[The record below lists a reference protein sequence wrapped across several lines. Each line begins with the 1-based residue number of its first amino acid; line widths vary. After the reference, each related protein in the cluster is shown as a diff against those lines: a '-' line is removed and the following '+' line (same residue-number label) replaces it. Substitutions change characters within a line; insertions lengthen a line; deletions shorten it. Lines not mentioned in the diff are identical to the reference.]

1 MSALT
6 DVFTA
11 IANAIRSKKG
21 VSTTYKPSE
30 MASAINSI
38 STGTDTS
45 DATLDSGS
53 RMLSGYTAYAKG
65 TKYTGSIVTRSPY
78 QTMYI
83 GGSDTNPIIT
93 FDPGYYSYSHSVR
106 SQSMIKTYISYASQ
120 EAFTLKLPAPNS
132 TLYYAVLIFSSANN
146 AAATRVAYYNRYFSA
161 TQQRIFSGSSV
172 TTKNIDDSFTGCGL
186 QGISSLSD
194 GINLD
199 ISYNSSLGNIVILAY
214 VIPN

>member
-11 IANAIRSKKG
+11 IANAIRAKKG

-30 MASAINSI
+30 MASAISSI

-65 TKYTGSIVTRSPY
+65 TKYTGSIVTRSTASTVY
-78 QTMYI
+78 V
-83 GGSDTNPIIT
+83 GSQSIPIVT
-93 FDPGYYSYSHSVR
+93 FDAGYYLFSHSVR
-106 SQSMIKTYISYASQ
+106 SQSMIYIYRSYASQ
-120 EAFTLKLPAPNS
+120 EAFTIKLPAPNS
-132 TLYYAVLIFSSANN
+132 TLSYAVLIFSTGDS
-146 AAATRVAYYNRYFSA
+146 AAASRVAYYNKYFST

-199 ISYNSSLGNIVILAY
+199 ISYNSSLGTIIILAY
-214 VIPN
+214 VVPN